1 MDTLRSHRR
10 LGLYPPTTP
19 VHTGF
24 LDVGQGHSLYYEDC
38 GRPDGVPVI
47 TLHGGPGGGA
57 APAMRRFFDP
67 RRYRIIVFDQRGCG
81 RSRPYS
87 LLEHNTTAHLVND
100 IEQLRSHLGIDKWL
114 VFGGSWGATLG
125 LAYAR
130 ACPEHVLGLVLRGV
144 FACTKKEL
152 DWFYRDGAN
161 RLFPDAWARLTDRL
175 TPAEREHVIAAYYER
190 LTCGASMDERR
201 VDALAWS
208 SWESAL
214 ISMSV
219 APQMVNPDPHRSDA
233 LARIE
238 AHYFHHGGFLERDG
252 VLLEDTAHLA
262 DIPGVIVQGRY
273 DMVTPPR
280 TAWELSKTWP
290 GVQLNFVADAG
301 HAAGEPGT
309 VDGLVRATDMFAR
322 RFG

>member
-1 MDTLRSHRR
+1 MDSARTHRR
-10 LGLYPPTTP
+10 LGLYPPLTP
-19 VHTGF
+19 RQSGF

-87 LLEHNTTAHLVND
+87 SLEHNTTAHLVND
-100 IEQLRSHLGIDKWL
+100 IEQLRLHLGVGKWL
-114 VFGGSWGATLG
+114 AFGGSWGATLA

-130 ACPEHVLGLVLRGV
+130 ACPDRVLGLVLRGV
-144 FACTKKEL
+144 FTCTTHEL
-152 DWFYRDGAN
+152 NWFYRDGAN
-161 RLFPDAWARLTDRL
+161 RLFPDAWSRLTDRL
-175 TPAEREHVIAAYYER
+175 SPQEREDVIGAYYKR
-190 LTCGASMDERR
+190 LTSGASLDERR
-201 VDALAWS
+201 EDALAWS

-214 ISMSV
+214 ISMSTV
-219 APQMVNPDPHRSDA
+219 PEHVNPDPHRSDA

-238 AHYFHHGGFLERDG
+238 AHYFHHGGFFEREG
-252 VLLEDTAHLA
+252 VLLEDTKHLK

-273 DMVTPPR
+273 DVVCPAR
-280 TAWELSKTWP
+280 SAWDLQRAWPESELI
-290 GVQLNFVADAG
+290 VVEDAG
-301 HAAGEPGT
+301 HSAFEPGIRSALLDT
-309 VDGLVRATDMFAR
+309 TD
-322 RFG
+322 RFCGK

>member
-1 MDTLRSHRR
+1 MDSARTHRR
-10 LGLYPPTTP
+10 LGLYPPLTP
-19 VHTGF
+19 RQSGF

-87 LLEHNTTAHLVND
+87 SLQHNTTAHLVND
-100 IEQLRSHLGIDKWL
+100 IEQLRVHLGVQKWL
-114 VFGGSWGATLG
+114 AFGGSWGATLA

-130 ACPEHVLGLVLRGV
+130 ACPDQVMGLVLRGV
-144 FACTKKEL
+144 FTCTTHEL
-152 DWFYRDGAN
+152 NWFYRDGAN

-175 TPAEREHVIAAYYER
+175 TPDERENVIAAYYNR
-190 LTCGASMDERR
+190 LTATDSMDQRR
-201 VDALAWS
+201 NDALAWS

-214 ISMSV
+214 ISMSTV
-219 APQMVNPDPHRSDA
+219 PDHVNPDPHRSDA

-238 AHYFHHGGFLERDG
+238 AHYFHHGGFFEREG
-252 VLLEDTAHLA
+252 VLLEDTAHLK

-280 TAWELSKTWP
+280 TAWELARAWP
-290 GVQLNFVADAG
+290 GVQLNLVADAG
-301 HAAGEPGT
+301 HAAGEPGI

-322 RFG
+322 QLG